1 MASDLLG
8 DVQGLSV
15 LHLVRLEG
23 DSVTLPEVADLDYVI
38 WLSFLIWSNYLNDLV
53 LGSQQ
58 PTASSLGL
66 RSQEGLDVVRR
77 IVDNRQVLVSH
88 RLIEHEDLVEDV
100 VSLPVLCFAGVDEIF
115 VIFWIGTLVLVS
127 QQFSEEIRS
136 SRCNTCLNQTFVL
149 VTFDKWRNTKI
160 QNEDVN
166 ELFHVDLE
174 DTIGVLRGVVVH
186 VGDVDGPIGEV
197 DEALLLLGEFI

>member
-1 MASDLLG
+1 MASDLLR

-23 DSVTLPEVADLDYVI
+23 DSVTLPEVADLHYGI
-38 WLSFLIWSNYLNDLV
+38 WLSFLIWCNYLNDLV

-58 PTASSLGL
+58 PAASSLRL
-66 RSQEGLDVVRR
+66 RSQEGFDVVRR
-77 IVDNRQVLVSH
+77 IVDNRQVLVPH
-88 RLIEHEDLVEDV
+88 RLIEHEDLVEDI
-100 VSLPVLCFAGVDEIF
+100 VSLPVLGFAGVDEIL
-115 VIFWIGTLVLVS
+115 VILGIGTLVLVS
-127 QQFSEEIRS
+127 EQFSEEIWS
-136 SRCNTCLNQTFVL
+136 SSCNACLNQTFVL

-174 DTIGVLRGVVVH
+174 DTIGVLSGVVVH
-186 VGDVDGPIGEV
+186 VGDIDSPIGEV